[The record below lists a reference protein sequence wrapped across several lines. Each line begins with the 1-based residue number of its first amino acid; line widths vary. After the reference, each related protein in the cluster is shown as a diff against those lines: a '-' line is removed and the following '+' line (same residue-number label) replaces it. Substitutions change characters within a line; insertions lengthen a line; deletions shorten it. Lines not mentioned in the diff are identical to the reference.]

1 MIRPLVVEFHQED
14 TGNHPDKE
22 NSISK
27 STAMGNGIRHQES
40 RQEAHAFGAPCVGN
54 GGQRKKW
61 REMRA
66 ERQEGPDVGNLMLH
80 LTCPEEIRRQ

>member
-1 MIRPLVVEFHQED
+1 MIRPVVVEFHQED

-40 RQEAHAFGAPCVGN
+40 RQETHAFGAPCVGN

-66 ERQEGPDVGNLMLH
+66 ERQEGPDVGNLMFTPH
-80 LTCPEEIRRQ
+80 LPRGN